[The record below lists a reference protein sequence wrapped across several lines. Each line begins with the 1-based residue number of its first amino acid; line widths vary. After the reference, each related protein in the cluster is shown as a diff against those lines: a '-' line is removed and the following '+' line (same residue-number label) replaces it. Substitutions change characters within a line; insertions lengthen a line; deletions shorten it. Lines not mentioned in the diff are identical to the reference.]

1 MVKNQ
6 NLNPAC
12 VVRSN
17 LFSGREVQNYQD
29 RKAVAQHAFFV
40 IPIKYLQKFF
50 LKTARENMG

>member
-17 LFSGREVQNYQD
+17 LALGREVQNYQD
-29 RKAVAQHAFFV
+29 RKAAA
-40 IPIKYLQKFF
+40 
-50 LKTARENMG
+50 